1 MELEIGLTHEEEKIV
16 SQEDSAVQ
24 YGSGLV
30 DVFSTPALVAFME
43 NLYGLCRLTI
53 RTRLLYRRYR
63 D

>member
-30 DVFSTPALVAFME
+30 DVFSPALVAFME
-43 NLYGLCRLTI
+43 NLYGL
-53 RTRLLYRRYR
+53 
-63 D
+63 